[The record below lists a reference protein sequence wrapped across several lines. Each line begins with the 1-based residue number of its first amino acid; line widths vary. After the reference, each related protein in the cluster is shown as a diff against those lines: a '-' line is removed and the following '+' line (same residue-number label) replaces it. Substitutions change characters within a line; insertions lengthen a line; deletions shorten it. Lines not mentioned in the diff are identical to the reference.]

1 MIDCFREAEMAA
13 IGILATRKAVGLLA
27 GDTGLPA
34 SIAQVAGEQNVVVG
48 AFSQQQVV
56 EQNVAAEILERT
68 TGTKYPLVHVYCGK
82 LTNLLR
88 EKFRRFSG
96 DAQMVAEVRVS
107 QDRLEGL
114 ESVVQLYADA
124 LTQVL
129 DQSRGDWGDGV
140 FYGGGYEISY
150 STVKPGG
157 KNFIQTAKVTFVLE
171 ISI

>member
-1 MIDCFREAEMAA
+1 MAA
-13 IGILATRKAVGLLA
+13 IGTLTAHKVVGLLA
-27 GDTGLPA
+27 GSAGLPA
-34 SIAQVAGEQNVVVG
+34 SIAQLAGEQNIAVA
-48 AFSQQQVV
+48 AFAPNQVL
-56 EQNVAAEILERT
+56 EQNVTPEIVERT
-68 TGTKYPLVHVYCGK
+68 TGTKYPQVHVYCAK
-82 LTNLLR
+82 LANLLR

-96 DAQMVAEVRVS
+96 DAQIVAEVRVS
-107 QDRLEGL
+107 QDRLEGI
-114 ESVVQLYADA
+114 ESMVQLYADA

-150 STVKPGG
+150 NAVKPGG

>member
-1 MIDCFREAEMAA
+1 MAA
-13 IGILATRKAVGLLA
+13 IGSLATQKVVGLLA
-27 GDTGLPA
+27 GNTGLPA
-34 SIAQVAGEQNVVVG
+34 CVAQLAGEQNMPLA
-48 AFSQQQVV
+48 AFAPQQVL
-56 EQNVAAEILERT
+56 EQNVAAEIVERS

-82 LTNLLR
+82 LANLLR

-96 DAQMVAEVRVS
+96 EAQMVAEVRVS
-107 QDRLEGL
+107 QDRLEGI

-129 DQSRGDWGDGV
+129 DQARGDWGDGV

-150 STVKPGG
+150 TAVKPGG
-157 KNFIQTAKVTFVLE
+157 KNFIQAAKVTFVLE